1 MGIRTLL
8 SWSSGKDSAWTLHVL
23 RQRADVEVTGLLTT
37 INTNFQRVAMHGTRY
52 ELLQAQARAA
62 GLPLWE
68 VPLPWPCSN
77 DVYEGAMATACTSA
91 LQKGIDAV
99 AFGDLFLEEVRRYR
113 EERLRGTGLEPIFPL
128 WGRNTHDLI
137 HEMLD
142 GGLRARI
149 VCVDPAKLSGEFI
162 GCDLDE
168 QMLRRLPASVDPCG
182 ENGEFHTFAYAGPMF
197 REPIPIENGKCVTR
211 DGFLFADLLDKSALA
226 HR

>member
-1 MGIRTLL
+1 M
-8 SWSSGKDSAWTLHVL
+8 V
-23 RQRADVEVTGLLTT
+23 
-37 INTNFQRVAMHGTRY
+37 
-52 ELLQAQARAA
+52 
-62 GLPLWE
+62 
-68 VPLPWPCSN
+68 
-77 DVYEGAMATACTSA
+77 
-91 LQKGIDAV
+91 
-99 AFGDLFLEEVRRYR
+99 
-113 EERLRGTGLEPIFPL
+113 
-128 WGRNTHDLI
+128 
-137 HEMLD
+137 D